1 MMSNDQPQ
9 SLTLLEAIIPVASL
23 IVLIALSYYLFGDAG
38 ASGPIQ
44 VALVAATMIAVAIA
58 RRRGHTLDAL
68 REGAIASVSSGM
80 SAIFIL
86 FGVGA
91 LIGTWAMSGTLLAMI
106 YYGLHLLSPN
116 FFYMTT
122 ALICAVV
129 SASIGTSWTVV
140 GAIGVGLMGISQN
153 MEMNPAITAAAI
165 ISGAYFG
172 DTTSPVS
179 GSPNLAAAAAG
190 AELYDNVRE
199 TFVISAAALVMSL
212 VVFGLLGRP
221 GDFDASAKMA
231 AIEGTFHMSPVLFL
245 PLVVVAGLALLKAP
259 PFTAIFVGALAGGV
273 VAVFVAPERVIAF
286 AAAPDGT
293 PRSLALLKGVWL
305 ALASGY
311 VSTTGQP
318 MVDQLVTRGGMASM
332 LQTIWLIIAALA
344 FGGVVEKAGVLE
356 RLITPVISAA
366 KSAGALVASLV
377 GSVLATNVATA
388 DQYIAIVLPGRMF
401 KAEFARRGLAPV
413 VLSRTI
419 GASATPT
426 SALVPWNSCGAFMA
440 ATLGVPT
447 FSYLPYTVFNIAA
460 PLIAVAMAF
469 AGLRMLSAPAQRPGH
484 LPSSNPALRDT

>member
-1 MMSNDQPQ
+1 MTTPDEEPK
-9 SLTLLEAIIPVASL
+9 SLTWIEAIVPVAAL
-23 IVLIALSYYLFGDAG
+23 ILLIGLSYHLFGDAG
-38 ASGPIQ
+38 ADGPIQ
-44 VALVAATMIAVAIA
+44 VALVAATMIAVFIA
-58 RRRGHTLDAL
+58 WRRGHTLEDL

-106 YYGLHLLSPN
+106 YYGLQLLSPN

-140 GAIGVGLMGISQN
+140 GTIGVGLMGISQN

-179 GSPNLAAAAAG
+179 GSPSLAAAAAG

-199 TFVISAAALVMSL
+199 TLVISSAALVISL

-221 GDFDASAKMA
+221 GDFDASAKIA

-245 PLVVVAGLALLKAP
+245 PLVVVAGLALLKTP

-273 VAVFVAPERVIAF
+273 LAVLVAPERVIAF
-286 AAAPDGT
+286 AGAPDGT
-293 PRSLALLKGVWL
+293 PRWLAQLKGVWL
-305 ALASGY
+305 ALAGGY
-311 VSTTGQP
+311 VSKTGQP

-356 RLITPVISAA
+356 RLIAPVIAAA

-377 GSVLATNVATA
+377 GSVLATNIATA

-401 KAEFARRGLAPV
+401 KTAFAQRGLAPV

-419 GASATPT
+419 SASATPT

-440 ATLGVPT
+440 ATLGVSS
-447 FSYLPYTVFNIAA
+447 FSYLPYAVFNIAS
-460 PLIAVAMAF
+460 PLIAVAMVF
-469 AGLRMLSAPAQRPGH
+469 AGWRTWRAKANPLSSTASDP
-484 LPSSNPALRDT
+484 